1 MRRFDPMPRVLLVED
16 ERNLVKLLKAHLE
29 EDGYQVT
36 VAYDGPTGLQE
47 AQRLAP
53 DAIILDIMLPGL
65 DGLSLCRRLRSAGPP
80 HSLIPILM
88 LTARAEEVD
97 RVVGLEV
104 GADDYLTKP
113 FSIRELLARVRAL
126 LRRVEMM
133 RQAAL
138 PAGQTVVVA
147 DLVLDTASRQV
158 TVAGQPV
165 ELTPKEFDLLC
176 LLAAN
181 PGRVFS
187 RDYLLDRL
195 WGYEAAECDRTVDT
209 HVYRLRQ
216 KLGASEAGRCIAAVR
231 GIGYKFQ

>member
-1 MRRFDPMPRVLLVED
+1 MSHVLLIED
-16 ERNLVKLLKAHLE
+16 ERNLARLLKGHLE

-36 VAYDGPTGLQE
+36 LAFDGPTGLQE

-53 DAIILDIMLPGL
+53 DVIVLDIMLPGL
-65 DGLSLCRRLRSAGPP
+65 DGLSLCRQVRGAGPP
-80 HSLIPILM
+80 LSLTPILM

-138 PAGQTVVVA
+138 PAGQVVAVA
-147 DLVLDTASRQV
+147 DLVLDTAGRQV
-158 TVAGQPV
+158 TAAGQPV
-165 ELTPKEFDLLC
+165 ELTHKEFDLLH

-216 KLGASEAGRCIAAVR
+216 KLGASEAARRIVAVR

>member
-1 MRRFDPMPRVLLVED
+1 MSHVLLIED
-16 ERNLVKLLKAHLE
+16 ERNLARLLKGHLE

-36 VAYDGPTGLQE
+36 LAFDGPTGLQE

-53 DAIILDIMLPGL
+53 DVIILDIMLPGL
-65 DGLSLCRRLRSAGPP
+65 DGLSLCRQVRGAGPP
-80 HSLIPILM
+80 LSLTPILM

-138 PAGQTVVVA
+138 PAGQVVAVA
-147 DLVLDTASRQV
+147 DLVLDTAGRQV
-158 TVAGQPV
+158 TAAGQPV
-165 ELTPKEFDLLC
+165 ELTHKEFDLLH

-216 KLGASEAGRCIAAVR
+216 KLGASEAARRIVAVR

>member
-1 MRRFDPMPRVLLVED
+1 MPRILLIED
-16 ERNLVKLLKAHLE
+16 ERNLARIVRQRLE
-29 EDGYQVT
+29 EDGYQAT
-36 VAYDGPTGLQE
+36 VAYDGEAGWQE

-53 DAIILDIMLPGL
+53 DAIILDLMLPGL

-80 HSLIPILM
+80 LSLTPVLM
-88 LTARAEEVD
+88 LTARAEELD

-113 FSIRELLARVRAL
+113 FSLRELIARVHAL
-126 LRRVEMM
+126 LRRVEML

-138 PAGQTVVVA
+138 PAGQVVTVA
-147 DLVLDTASRQV
+147 DLTLDTASRQV
-158 TVAGQPV
+158 SAAGQPV

-176 LLAAN
+176 LLTAN

-195 WGYEAAECDRTVDT
+195 WGYAAAEYDRTVDT

-216 KLGASEAGRCIAAVR
+216 KLGASAAARRIVAVR
-231 GIGYKFQ
+231 GIGYKFEHGEA

>member
-16 ERNLVKLLKAHLE
+16 ERNLVKLLKAPLE

>member
-1 MRRFDPMPRVLLVED
+1 MQRVLLIED
-16 ERNLVKLLKAHLE
+16 ERNLVRVLKTHLE
-29 EDGYQVT
+29 EEGYLVT
-36 VAYDGPTGLQE
+36 VAFDGATGLRE
-47 AQRLAP
+47 ALRLIP
-53 DAIILDIMLPGL
+53 DAILLDIMLPEM

-80 HSLIPILM
+80 HSLIPVLM

-113 FSIRELLARVRAL
+113 FSLRELVARLRAL

-133 RQAAL
+133 RQASL
-138 PAGQTVVVA
+138 PAGQVVAVA
-147 DLVLDTASRQV
+147 DLVLDTASREA
-158 TVAGQPV
+158 TVAGRQV
-165 ELTPKEFDLLC
+165 ELTSKEFDLLC

-187 RDYLLDRL
+187 RDYLLDQL

-209 HVYRLRQ
+209 HIYRLRQ
-216 KLGASEAGRCIAAVR
+216 KLGQSETGQRIAAVR
-231 GIGYKFQ
+231 GIGYKFERAP